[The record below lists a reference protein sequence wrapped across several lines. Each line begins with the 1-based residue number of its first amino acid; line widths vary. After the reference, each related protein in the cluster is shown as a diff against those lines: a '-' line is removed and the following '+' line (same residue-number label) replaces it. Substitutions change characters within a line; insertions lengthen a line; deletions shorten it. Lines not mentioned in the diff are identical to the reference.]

1 MLMTRRRKILL
12 GLLILPAVTAIV
24 ALAWPGAGSELAFLV
39 LGVPILVVNAWEFIS
54 TDASS
59 SAFDRPRKKPLQ
71 ADSQEGAFMKSKWII
86 ALMIILSLVFI
97 LLVIGYTTARS
108 VVDDVP
114 YSLALY
120 TFLIKLG
127 TKLWLFLSKPVI
139 FISVLAFALLW
150 ILATQVLPL
159 LRKGRGNEAARFPE
173 VFQKPLLMA
182 SPETDAEAGKT
193 KGKKPDESVSM
204 MDWWISQGTDLK
216 TIQLMLEIDGIELT
230 KPYLISKMETLGIK
244 SEGMPASANK
254 SQVEAYYSGV
264 LEGLYGG
271 LFPMFCTV
279 ETNNNDKVASFA
291 LKAGMRERLMERLK
305 QGKTPAEPVAI

>member
-1 MLMTRRRKILL
+1 
-12 GLLILPAVTAIV
+12 
-24 ALAWPGAGSELAFLV
+24 
-39 LGVPILVVNAWEFIS
+39 
-54 TDASS
+54 
-59 SAFDRPRKKPLQ
+59 
-71 ADSQEGAFMKSKWII
+71 MKSKWII
-86 ALMIILSLVFI
+86 ALIILSLVFI

-139 FISVLAFALLW
+139 FISVLVFALLW

-159 LRKGRGNEAARFPE
+159 LKKSRGNEAARFPE
-173 VFQKPLLMA
+173 VFQKPLPMA
-182 SPETDAEAGKT
+182 SAGTAEEAGKT

-204 MDWWISQGTDLK
+204 MDWWIGQGTDLA

-244 SEGMPASANK
+244 TEGMPANANK
-254 SQVEAYYSGV
+254 TQKEAYYSGV
-264 LEGLYGG
+264 LEGLYGS
-271 LFPMFCTV
+271 LFPLFCTV
-279 ETNNNDKVASFA
+279 ETSNNDKVASFA